1 MAVKGRSNT
10 PWLTREE
17 AAAYA
22 RCSVKIITALVRTGA
37 LPACRPLGASDGSN
51 HVVINKEDIDG
62 VIRERVIK
70 VPLAAAICGGLV
82 SPDIAVGV
90 DEVGA

>member
-1 MAVKGRSNT
+1 MAVKDRSNT

-22 RCSVKIITALVRTGA
+22 RCSVKIISALVSTGA
-37 LPACRPLGASDGSN
+37 LPACKPLGVRGDSN
-51 HVVINKEDIDG
+51 HVVINKEDIDE
-62 VIRERVIK
+62 VIRGRVIK

-82 SPDIAVGV
+82 SPDVVLDV